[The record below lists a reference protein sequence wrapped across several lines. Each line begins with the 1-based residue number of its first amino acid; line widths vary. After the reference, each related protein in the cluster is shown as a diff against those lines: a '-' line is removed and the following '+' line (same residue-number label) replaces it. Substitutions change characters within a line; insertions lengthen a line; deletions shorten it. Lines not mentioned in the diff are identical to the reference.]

1 MVYWREYQ
9 TKVQTWFCWLS
20 CGVQFEEMLTLALR
34 SEDELFHV
42 TLYSWLLSKNLSERL
57 VEVCLCVY
65 VCVCMWVCACVHVL
79 YDCQCEHMYVCLV
92 PFRSIP
98 HFLKTFS
105 STQHPFRS
113 VNVVVQYNSA
123 CIPATQSKLLKRPF
137 LPLSPSLPSLPP
149 FPPRMT
155 AVPSWT
161 CCGGS
166 MKRTKT
172 TEQQPRFLTNWHTEK
187 GRRIFL
193 YWLQYRYI
201 WTWLMGL

>member
-1 MVYWREYQ
+1 M
-9 TKVQTWFCWLS
+9 C
-20 CGVQFEEMLTLALR
+20 
-34 SEDELFHV
+34 
-42 TLYSWLLSKNLSERL
+42 
-57 VEVCLCVY
+57 
-65 VCVCMWVCACVHVL
+65 VCVSVCMCACECVHARK
-79 YDCQCEHMYVCLV
+79 YDCQSEHMYVCLV

-137 LPLSPSLPSLPP
+137 LSLSPSLPSLPP

-193 YWLQYRYI
+193 Y
-201 WTWLMGL
+201 